1 MKNERIKHTR
11 IPHSKIVYKFI
22 AWTLGNPLRRL
33 TMNANKILTRMGVQG
48 GQTILEVG
56 CGPGFFTIPAARRV
70 EDGIIYALDLYPM
83 MIENVEKKVRK
94 HRLENVKTINS
105 HASSTGLNDE
115 SINLILCIDVL
126 SDISDINPT
135 LQEMHRILKSDGILS
150 VYEPHTGLEPG
161 TWKPERSIKELTTSG
176 LFSLQRRD
184 GRILKFGKTPNQQN
198 QRTQKAAPLI

>member
-48 GQTILEVG
+48 GQTILEIG

-70 EDGIIYALDLYPM
+70 GAGGTIYALDLYPM
-83 MIENVEKKVRK
+83 MIETVEKKAGK

-105 HASSTGLNDE
+105 PASSTGLDDE
-115 SINLILCIDVL
+115 SIDLILCIDVL
-126 SDISDINPT
+126 SDISDIGPT

-161 TWKPERSIKELTTSG
+161 AWKPERSIKELTSTG
-176 LFSLQRRD
+176 LFFLQRRD
-184 GRILKFGKTPNQQN
+184 SRILKFGKTPNG
-198 QRTQKAAPLI
+198 